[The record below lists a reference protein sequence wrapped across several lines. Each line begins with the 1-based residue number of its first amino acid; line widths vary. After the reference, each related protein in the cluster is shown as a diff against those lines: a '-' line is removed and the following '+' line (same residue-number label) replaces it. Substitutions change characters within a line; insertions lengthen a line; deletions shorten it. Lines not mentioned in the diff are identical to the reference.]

1 MATSRV
7 EVRRATLADLDSLV
21 PLFDAYRQFCRHPS
35 EPERAAI
42 FLRERLEHHQSE
54 ILLAFAGDAAVGF
67 TQLYPSFSSGAL
79 ARIYVLGDL
88 FVATEA
94 RRRGTGSALLN
105 AATRFAREAG
115 AVRLVLAT
123 AVANTAAQS
132 VYEKLGWKRDTEFHT
147 YKLRLGKP
155 RHG

>member
-7 EVRRATLADLDSLV
+7 EVRPATLADLDSLL

-35 EPERAAI
+35 DPERATA
-42 FLRERLEHHQSE
+42 FLRERLEHHQSA
-54 ILLAFAGDAAVGF
+54 ILLAFDGDAPVGF

-79 ARIYVLGDL
+79 ARIYILGDL
-88 FVATEA
+88 FVAAEA
-94 RRRGTGSALLN
+94 RRRGTGSALVT
-105 AATRFAREAG
+105 AAARFARDSG

-123 AVANTAAQS
+123 AVANTAAHS

-147 YKLRLGKP
+147 YKLKLGKP
-155 RHG
+155 RNG